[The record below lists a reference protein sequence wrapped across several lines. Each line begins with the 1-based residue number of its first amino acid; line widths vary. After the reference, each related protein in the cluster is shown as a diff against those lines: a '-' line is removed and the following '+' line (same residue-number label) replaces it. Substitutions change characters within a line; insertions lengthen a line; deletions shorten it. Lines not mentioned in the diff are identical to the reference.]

1 MYVADTK
8 CLLADGFLASI
19 DEPSS
24 AAPSDEPKTPMKI
37 PKKIPKRIIQNAAGI
52 AVFTCMRSG
61 LWMTGSGGSGILI
74 ARKSDGTWSP
84 PSGIMLHTP
93 TLSFI
98 IGVDVYD
105 CVLVVNSL
113 SALESITQPRVTL
126 GEDIGLKSGPLVPMD
141 MPGTESEINLRELG
155 NTVLTYMKARGQAQV
170 VNLNGCILTERA
182 NENER
187 FYESTS
193 ITQMDILAGNVS
205 RQVEETQPLSE
216 VIKLAEGRTDF
227 DPAVIA
233 KIAVE
238 PAPGDA
244 RIASPEST
252 PHSPRPF
259 GIPQADDPDPFGVL
273 ALEMAG
279 LEIREAGSR
288 LRPASSQL
296 DFHARP
302 PSSALSKNYRQ
313 SGDTFLTKSNR
324 ESYMSSRTVKSQVTD
339 ACTQT
344 DTGNT
349 PETSPSPSR
358 SVDSQEHMAFEK
370 IPERTRRG
378 EEQEDDDDV
387 DYMTVDLTPLK
398 HLSHPRASNEV
409 VVADA
414 ATTTDTTTEP
424 ARDSTKLGPPTADE
438 EMDRR
443 SKASSHYG
451 EDDDGEVS
459 NDETDD
465 DDDDDEEPIVFEVAA
480 VQPTRTQAVASRMIQ
495 ARGNM
500 VTIPK
505 RIPPP
510 LPARNPARASM
521 TSKSDQ
527 SGDAASFR
535 SSLHQKPSN
544 SDLGT
549 DIDGQERLSMDI
561 RSVEKLTVESRSP
574 SPATEAKVE
583 VPQVDER
590 QPAETGSKGTEVP
603 EIEDRQPAETTVKDA
618 VATENQLEMKEGEE
632 DKVEEAEP
640 KAETKVQ
647 ELQTEELCTKE
658 AKTEERK
665 TDKPRA
671 EGTSLDEAK
680 TEAKVDEPRIE
691 ETKTKTK
698 TKVEEPTIEESGIEQ
713 SKIEELKSEEPRS
726 DDLTRE
732 DSKNE
737 KFEDAPATPTHGT
750 SSSSDS
756 HNKARL
762 SIDTG
767 ATDARSSFEESSYT
781 TPPTSERHFSADDDY
796 DMDET
801 PKKSSQDEQPVTGEK
816 RDVSGPVDAPAT
828 NGVTAA

>member
-1 MYVADTK
+1 
-8 CLLADGFLASI
+8 
-19 DEPSS
+19 
-24 AAPSDEPKTPMKI
+24 
-37 PKKIPKRIIQNAAGI
+37 
-52 AVFTCMRSG
+52 
-61 LWMTGSGGSGILI
+61 
-74 ARKSDGTWSP
+74 
-84 PSGIMLHTP
+84 MLHTP

-141 MPGTESEINLRELG
+141 APGTELEINLRELG

-170 VNLNGCILTERA
+170 VNLNGCILAERA

-205 RQVEETQPLSE
+205 RHVEETQPLSE

-296 DFHARP
+296 DFQARP

-378 EEQEDDDDV
+378 EEQEDDDDI

-398 HLSHPRASNEV
+398 HLSHPRASHEV

-414 ATTTDTTTEP
+414 ATTTDTTEP
-424 ARDSTKLGPPTADE
+424 ARDPTKLGPPTADE

-451 EDDDGEVS
+451 EDEDGEVS

-465 DDDDDEEPIVFEVAA
+465 DGDDDEEPIVFEVAA

-544 SDLGT
+544 SDLGA
-549 DIDGQERLSMDI
+549 DIDGQERLSMDA
-561 RSVEKLTVESRSP
+561 RSVEKVTVESRSP
-574 SPATEAKVE
+574 SPETEAKVE
-583 VPQVDER
+583 IPQVDER
-590 QPAETGSKGTEVP
+590 QPAETGSKDTEAPKV
-603 EIEDRQPAETTVKDA
+603 EDRQPVETTVKDA
-618 VATENQLEMKEGEE
+618 DAPETQLEMKEKE
-632 DKVEEAEP
+632 DTVEEAES
-640 KAETKVQ
+640 KAEPKVQ
-647 ELQTEELCTKE
+647 ELQTDELCTKE
-658 AKTEERK
+658 VKIEEPE
-665 TDKPRA
+665 TDKPKA
-671 EGTSLDEAK
+671 EEPNLDEAK
-680 TEAKVDEPRIE
+680 TEAKVDEPTIE

-698 TKVEEPTIEESGIEQ
+698 TKVEEPTIEESRIEQ
-713 SKIEELKSEEPRS
+713 PKRDELKPEEPRPE
-726 DDLTRE
+726 DLKRE
-732 DSKNE
+732 DSRSE
-737 KFEDAPATPTHGT
+737 KFEDAAATPTHEA

-767 ATDARSSFEESSYT
+767 ATDTRSSFEESSYT
-781 TPPTSERHFSADDDY
+781 TPPTSERHFSADDDV
-796 DMDET
+796 DET
-801 PKKSSQDEQPVTGEK
+801 PKKSGKDEQPVPDEK
-816 RDVSGPVDAPAT
+816 RDVSAPVDAPAT